1 MTIRLR
7 LTLLYA
13 ALLAVTLL
21 AFDGIVYVGVSWSLQ
36 TTLDNHLLREVDQ
49 IIEGLK
55 VKEDDKDKSDNENG
69 DEYKDDEQAFELGY
83 IPEEGVLWRVMNTKG
98 QALFDPE
105 YFKDAH
111 FIDSMEP
118 GEFGYARLVDDT
130 LVRFYT
136 SSQLQF
142 RSFRYIIQV
151 AESFQTFEAIQGQLT
166 LLLTSLIPPILLI
179 ASIAGWFLAQNAL
192 HPIDRITRTAQS
204 ITTNALNQR
213 LTPITR
219 DDEVGRLINI
229 FNDMLDRLQVGFE
242 QQKRLIADT
251 SHELRTPLTILKGDV
266 EVALNRPR
274 SAAYYQ
280 EILKMVQETADGMT
294 KLVEELLLLARSDN
308 QQYPLHVEKFNL
320 TNLLSTQIE
329 QLHSY
334 ATQKHITLT
343 LNIPPYLPIQADF
356 DKLGRSCLSVIDN
369 AIKYSDAGSTI
380 TVTTTTRVDSIAIA
394 IADEGPG
401 IASEHLPHLFER
413 FYRVDKS
420 RSRNLATV
428 GYGSGAGLGLS
439 IVQTLVQAH
448 GGRIDVQ
455 STLGQGTTF
464 IIWLPTHLK

>member
-7 LTLLYA
+7 LTLLYV

-21 AFDGIVYVGVSWSLQ
+21 AFDGIVYLGVSWRLQ

-55 VKEDDKDKSDNENG
+55 VAEDDGDEDKSE
-69 DEYKDDEQAFELGY
+69 DEYKDDGQAFELGY

-105 YFKDAH
+105 YFKDAQ
-111 FIDSMEP
+111 FIDSIGQ
-118 GEFGYARLVDDT
+118 GEFGYARLVDGT

-136 SSQLQF
+136 SPQLQF
-142 RSFRYIIQV
+142 RSFRYIIQI
-151 AESFQTFEAIQGQLT
+151 AESYQTFEALQGQLT
-166 LLLTSLIPPILLI
+166 VLLTSLIPPILLI
-179 ASIAGWFLAQNAL
+179 ASLVGWFLAQNAL

-204 ITTNALNQR
+204 ITTNALNQK

-219 DDEVGRLINI
+219 DDEVGRLINT

-280 EILKMVQETADGMT
+280 EILEMVQETADGMT
-294 KLVEELLLLARSDN
+294 KLVEELLFLARSDN

-320 TNLLSTQIE
+320 TDLLSTQIE
-329 QLHSY
+329 QLRSY

-343 LNIPPYLPIQADF
+343 LNIPSYLPIQADF
-356 DKLGRSCLSVIDN
+356 DKLGRICLGLIDN
-369 AIKYSDAGSTI
+369 AIKYTDSGSTI
-380 TVTTTTRVDSIAIA
+380 TVTTTTHVDSIAIA

-401 IASEHLPHLFER
+401 IAPEHLPHLFER

-420 RSRNLATV
+420 RSRNLATT
-428 GYGSGAGLGLS
+428 GHGSGVGLGLS
-439 IVQTLVQAH
+439 IVQILVQAH
-448 GGRIDVQ
+448 GGRIEVQ